1 MKKLRISFLAVGIL
15 FFLIVG
21 DSIVGAQT
29 TQTIKMGAIL
39 DFTGPLAHK
48 GPLYKNGIVKA
59 LEEVNYT
66 IAGRKIELI
75 PEDTGG
81 TANSSLEKAR
91 KLAERDNVHI
101 IIGPIMGD
109 AQMAIAPYIAGKKVI
124 CTSLN
129 CGLRDLIKYKNWF
142 IYPTTTETLTIPVGY
157 FAADLGYKTMITGGA
172 DYAGGHIFIA
182 AIKNGFEEKGGKVVQ
197 QIWYPVGNVDFSSY
211 LSSFKKADCFAYFVE
226 VASGTQRLISQ
237 YHEFGIKV
245 PLLGTH
251 ISNQL
256 VEKVLANIGDICV
269 GLKGQ
274 AHYIPTSQTPLNQK
288 WVKEMINRFGQM
300 PGADEQSTYAI
311 TQALLT
317 ALKSTNGDDSF
328 DKLWPALS
336 KVKMES
342 PQGLLSV
349 SPEGVAI
356 TDNYIVEVKKRE
368 GKYYLDPIKTYR
380 QVMDPTLKK

>member
-1 MKKLRISFLAVGIL
+1 MKKVTILFLAVGVL
-15 FFLIVG
+15 FFLIIANSVG
-21 DSIVGAQT
+21 RAQT
-29 TQTIKMGAIL
+29 TQPIKIGAIL

-59 LEEVNYT
+59 LEEVDYT
-66 IAGRKIELI
+66 VAGKKIEFI

-81 TANSSLEKAR
+81 TAGTSLEKAR
-91 KLAERDNVHI
+91 KLTERDNVHI
-101 IIGPIMGD
+101 IIGPIMAD
-109 AQMAIAPYIAGKKVI
+109 AHMAISPYIANKKVL
-124 CTSLN
+124 CTTLN
-129 CGLRDLIKYKNWF
+129 CGLFDLIKYKNWF
-142 IYPTTTETLTIPVGY
+142 IYPTTIETITLPVGY

-172 DYAGGHIFIA
+172 DYAGGRLFIE
-182 AIKNGFEEKGGKVVQ
+182 AIKNGFEERGGKVIQ

-237 YHEFGIKV
+237 YHEFGIKI
-245 PLLGTH
+245 PILGTH

-300 PGADEQSTYAI
+300 PGADEQSTYTIA
-311 TQALLT
+311 QALLT
-317 ALKSTNGDDSF
+317 ALKWTNGDDSF
-328 DKLWPALS
+328 DKLWPALL
-336 KVKMES
+336 KVKIHT
-342 PQGLLSV
+342 PQGPLSV
-349 SPEGVAI
+349 GPEGVAI
-356 TDNYIVEVKKRE
+356 TDNYIVEVKKKE
-368 GKYYLDPIKTYR
+368 GKYYLDPIKTYH
-380 QVMDPTLKK
+380 QVVDPRLRK